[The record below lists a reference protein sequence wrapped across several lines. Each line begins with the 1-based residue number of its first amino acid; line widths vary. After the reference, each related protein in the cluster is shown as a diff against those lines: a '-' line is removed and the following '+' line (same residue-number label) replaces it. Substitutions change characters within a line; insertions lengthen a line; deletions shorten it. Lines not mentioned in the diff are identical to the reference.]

1 MATQPAGRDSW
12 RGVAGEDVDE
22 IPPDVS
28 ARLRRRSAR
37 LVAAL
42 VAPYRWRL
50 VGAAGL
56 IGLRTAGSLSIPYL
70 VGQAIDRGIAARN
83 ASAVLLYSGLI
94 GVAAVAAA
102 LGSWGFLRVSGGVGQ
117 NVLYDLRMRVYTHV
131 QRLSLSFY
139 ERYTSGRIIARLTND
154 IDTLTDLLATGLTS
168 LATSTLS
175 VIVISVILLVLDVR
189 LGLVTLL
196 AFPVIVVLTQWFRH
210 NSSRAYRAVRQ
221 AIALVIVHYTES
233 LAGIRAVQAYGREP
247 RNQEIFEDL
256 TARYRDANAWSVRLS
271 STYGPG
277 ISFLGRLTTLAVL
290 AYGGVLVV
298 QGSLTLGVLTAFI
311 LYVRQFFE
319 PMQDLSQFYTLY
331 QAAAAAMEKLSGVL
345 EETSSV
351 PEPERPAALRA
362 AGALDFDHVT
372 FAYRETPVLHD
383 LSFSIPAGQTVA
395 LVGETGAGKSTVA
408 RLVARFYDPTSGAVR
423 LDGVD
428 LREVAG
434 QDLRRAVV
442 MVTQESFLFSGSV
455 GDNIG
460 FGRPEASRG
469 SPGPDPGRGHLVA
482 RPAHG
487 AAGPARAAHAA
498 GGSDRDHHRPPPLD
512 GRDRGPR
519 AGGGGRPDR
528 GGRGA
533 GGAGPHGRPLRLAA
547 PGLAGLP
554 GLNSRGRRPSPSPG
568 VPMKSRWWGC
578 GFHGVGPD
586 PLRFSGTFG
595 EPSAHPFGPECD
607 AGDLGMTDSHTRAK
621 PLFKACRRTH

>member
-22 IPPDVS
+22 LPPDVS
-28 ARLRRRSAR
+28 ARLRRRSTR

-50 VGAAGL
+50 TGAAGL

-70 VGQAIDRGIAARN
+70 VGQAIDRGIAAGN
-83 ASAVLLYSGLI
+83 GSAVLLYSGLI

-298 QGSLTLGVLTAFI
+298 QGSLTLGLLTAFI

-319 PMQDLSQFYTLY
+319 PMQDLSQFYTLF

-351 PEPERPAALRA
+351 PEPERPTPLRA

-460 FGRPEASRG
+460 FGRPEASRDEIEAAARAVG
-469 SPGPDPGRGHLVA
+469 AHGFIASLPEGYDTEVRRRGVRLSSGQRQLVA
-482 RPAHG
+482 FARAFLADPRVLILDEATSSLDLPTERLVQHALRTLLADRTAIIIAHRLSTVEIADRVLVV
-487 AAGPARAAHAA
+487 AAGRIVEDGAPAALART
-498 GGSDRDHHRPPPLD
+498 GGHYGSLHQAWLD
-512 GRDRGPR
+512 S
-519 AGGGGRPDR
+519 
-528 GGRGA
+528 
-533 GGAGPHGRPLRLAA
+533 LA
-547 PGLAGLP
+547 
-554 GLNSRGRRPSPSPG
+554 
-568 VPMKSRWWGC
+568 
-578 GFHGVGPD
+578 
-586 PLRFSGTFG
+586 
-595 EPSAHPFGPECD
+595 
-607 AGDLGMTDSHTRAK
+607 
-621 PLFKACRRTH
+621 